1 MIQSLIPEYGDRAEI
16 TIVDSV
22 LEQANDVAQK
32 LISDQKV
39 DVFLSAGANGMYLRD
54 TTELPVVRIP
64 VTGVDLMRA
73 LLKARHM
80 SDQVAVVTYEQTNSE
95 LEEIKD
101 LVNVNIEQRCYT
113 TIEDAKETFTE
124 LAHRGFRV
132 IVGSS
137 LITELAERQGLIGI
151 LVYSRNS
158 IRNTIEDAI
167 EIAHIRFAEE
177 QRVERMNAILGHLN
191 EGVIAVDAEERVQ
204 LLNPAM
210 ENLTGLSA
218 SDVQGKRLAPLLPQL
233 SLGETIKSG
242 RSSLERIE
250 KLKNKQTIVT
260 NRIPIRS
267 NGTVSGAVLTIQDA
281 QSFSRVDRNIRSRNR
296 RIKFMAHYDFS
307 SIVGKS
313 PRIEEAR
320 ELCKQ
325 YAETD
330 ATVLLTGDTGT
341 GKELFAQ
348 SIHNASSRR
357 NAPFVAVN
365 CAAIPD
371 SLLESELFGYE
382 EGAFTDSRKGGQTG
396 LFELAHTGTIFLDEI
411 AEMPAVLQTR
421 LLRVLQ
427 EKVVLPLGGDPVP
440 VDVRVIAA
448 SNRELEEAIA
458 DGTLR
463 KDLYYR
469 LNILHVELPP
479 LQARGDDVILLANEL
494 LRLKFI
500 ELGKEQETEPLIESI
515 EAPLRAYDWPGN
527 VRELENVVERIA
539 VLWVHCGS
547 FNKQQLE
554 NRLRSIAPELFRA
567 PQAPSPDTAN
577 SLKEFVERTEYQRIC
592 DTVEECR
599 GNLSEAAKQLQLSRT
614 TLWRKLRR
622 FNDDGHPQHP

>member
-16 TIVDSV
+16 TIVDSI
-22 LEQANDVAQK
+22 LEQASDVAQK

-64 VTGVDLMRA
+64 VSGVDLMRA

-101 LVNVNIEQRCYT
+101 LVNLSVEQRCYT

-124 LAHRGFRV
+124 LAHRGFRI

-158 IRNTIEDAI
+158 IRKTIEDAI

-177 QRVERMNAILGHLN
+177 QRVDRMNAILGHLN
-191 EGVIAVDAEERVQ
+191 EGVIAVDAEERIQ

-210 ENLTGLSA
+210 ENLTGLSS
-218 SDVQGKRLAPLLPQL
+218 SDARGNRLAPLLPQL
-233 SLGETIKSG
+233 SLRETIKSG
-242 RSSLERIE
+242 RTSLERIE
-250 KLKNKQTIVT
+250 KLKNKKTIVT

-281 QSFSRVDRNIRSRNR
+281 QSFLRVDRNIRSHNR
-296 RIKFMAHYDFS
+296 RIKFTAHYDFS
-307 SIVGKS
+307 NIVGRS
-313 PRIEEAR
+313 PQIEESR

-330 ATVLLTGDTGT
+330 ATVLITGDTGT

-348 SIHNASSRR
+348 SIHNASTRR

-411 AEMPAVLQTR
+411 AEMPAALQTR

-448 SNRELEEAIA
+448 SNRELKEAIA
-458 DGTLR
+458 DGSLR

-479 LQARGDDVILLANEL
+479 LRARGDDVILLANEL
-494 LRLKFI
+494 LRLKLI
-500 ELGKEQETEPLIESI
+500 ELGKEQETEALITTIQSH
-515 EAPLRAYDWPGN
+515 LRSYDWPGN

-539 VLWVHCGS
+539 VLWTHCRS
-547 FNKQQLE
+547 FKKQQLE
-554 NRLRSIAPELFRA
+554 KRLRSIAPELFRA
-567 PQAPSPDTAN
+567 PQAPTPESAD

-592 DTVEECR
+592 DTVEDCR

-622 FNDDGHPQHP
+622 FNDEGQPQNT